1 MLLCIY
7 IQLPLLPDSR
17 ALFKVSKSDKDKK
30 GPWRRRRRNR
40 RRRRKRGRRR
50 GKRRKRRRRRRR
62 RRRRWRRRRER
73 RRSNCPYCYL
83 PISARHTVL

>member
-1 MLLCIY
+1 MKRGHIY
-7 IQLPLLPDSR
+7 LKVEGFYNKKCS
-17 ALFKVSKSDKDKK
+17 KVSRS
-30 GPWRRRRRNR
+30 
-40 RRRRKRGRRR
+40 RRRKRGRRR